1 MEYRS
6 PITRCVKFSPKDVCI
21 NSLILLFRRVR
32 ESFFFVN
39 DEWGIK
45 TFVVHI
51 TKQMNSI
58 SQQNKIGSKHPLKKN
73 KQGPCLVKTQDTS
86 SQLLQTKPCTHKR
99 ENFFCQTAA
108 HPFLNHKNSK
118 YSPNKW
124 RKIQL
129 EYFLFWTKAS
139 VWKQRWYDRTSQVI
153 LLSFNIWGSRGP

>member
-1 MEYRS
+1 MYGYS
-6 PITRCVKFSPKDVCI
+6 KWITGNDGENSTLSLILISFWRKFIGIQITYHRCVKFSSKDVCI

-32 ESFFFVN
+32 ESFFGN

-99 ENFFCQTAA
+99 ENFFC
-108 HPFLNHKNSK
+108 
-118 YSPNKW
+118 
-124 RKIQL
+124 
-129 EYFLFWTKAS
+129 
-139 VWKQRWYDRTSQVI
+139 
-153 LLSFNIWGSRGP
+153 LLHIHS